1 MDLDVLGML
10 AKAGNMANDGSN
22 KGDNNV
28 NGIAALSWTFVS
40 ECPIPPDAADL
51 MVQGEQPF
59 LAYKTFRDSALSS
72 LINASLSGTLR
83 ALPVKR

>member
-40 ECPIPPDAADL
+40 E
-51 MVQGEQPF
+51 
-59 LAYKTFRDSALSS
+59 
-72 LINASLSGTLR
+72 
-83 ALPVKR
+83 

>member
-28 NGIAALSWTFVS
+28 NGKMLWLFFKKK
-40 ECPIPPDAADL
+40 E
-51 MVQGEQPF
+51 
-59 LAYKTFRDSALSS
+59 
-72 LINASLSGTLR
+72 
-83 ALPVKR
+83 KRL